1 MWAPHG
7 PVGVLGIPRRRGQQA
22 PALQRSRSGGVC
34 GAATPTLAPTTSTP
48 TLAPTTM
55 VPTTLTPSGAHST
68 GTLLHTRS
76 IHSCNHHVPVH
87 SARAAA
93 GMRMGFMSQPRPR
106 SRRPRH
112 RRRPR
117 RPRRRRRLRQP
128 RRRRRQRRRRWCRP
142 HSRRR
147 VRPDGTDGLSH
158 TLAFLR
164 AFQPPPP
171 PHTNTHRRTPNARKR
186 TQTHNR
192 ASAQGH

>member
-1 MWAPHG
+1 MDVSRSHACAAAQTQERNESVP
-7 PVGVLGIPRRRGQQA
+7 L
-22 PALQRSRSGGVC
+22 PALRER
-34 GAATPTLAPTTSTP
+34 GASERRATTSTPTFAPTTST
-48 TLAPTTM
+48 
-55 VPTTLTPSGAHST
+55 PTTLTPSGAHST

-76 IHSCNHHVPVH
+76 IHSCNHVAVH

-93 GMRMGFMSQPRPR
+93 GMRMGFVSQPRRR

-112 RRRPR
+112 RRRSR

-128 RRRRRQRRRRWCRP
+128 RRRRWCRP

-147 VRPDGTDGLSH
+147 VRSDGTDGLSH

-171 PHTNTHRRTPNARKR
+171 PHTNTHTRTRNARKR
-186 TQTHNR
+186 TQTHTR
-192 ASAQGH
+192 TYAQGH